1 MKARKPKPEVNTR
14 DRLTAGFVKGLEEQW
29 RLHGNEVLEA
39 VRKENPVKFAEL
51 VVRLVPQEP
60 VVAESPFAAAQSK
73 EDMARKLLES
83 VGVGEINI
91 TGDMVEQAVAANDK
105 FIQELTVIG
114 QLASDEELN

>member
-105 FIQELTVIG
+105 FIQ
-114 QLASDEELN
+114 